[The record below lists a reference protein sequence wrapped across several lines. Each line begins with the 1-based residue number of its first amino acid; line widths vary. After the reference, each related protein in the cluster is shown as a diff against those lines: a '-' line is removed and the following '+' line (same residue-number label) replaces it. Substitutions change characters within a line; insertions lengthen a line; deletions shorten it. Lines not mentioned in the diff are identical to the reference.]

1 MRVKRERTPFGKMV
15 AKLMV
20 DMDVTMAELAEK
32 TGVSAKYVSQLI
44 YGERTPTLEDCARV
58 VKAAKGAG
66 LELTGEYLEKLI
78 EAATQ
83 SVVGHAK
90 DSDDSAWL
98 LSEAWEMVDAGTRN
112 TVTMDMMDAAVKA
125 LEKVEEWE
133 PCRIENAAGS

>member
-20 DMDVTMAELAEK
+20 DMDVTMTELAEK

-58 VKAAKGAG
+58 VKAARASG
-66 LELTGEYLEKLI
+66 LELASGQLEELV

-83 SVVGHAK
+83 SAGTPVKVSGAD
-90 DSDDSAWL
+90 DSDAWL
-98 LSEAWEMVDAGTRN
+98 LSEAWKLLDDGTRY
-112 TVTMDMMDAAVKA
+112 TVIVDMMDAAVKA
-125 LEKVEEWE
+125 LEKMTSEAET
-133 PCRIENAAGS
+133 PSK